1 MALKFYWG
9 LEANSTTLGASDY
22 SAGDTVADTH
32 TGNTFGAA
40 GAKLGSYGLIGAS
53 GSAANT
59 GFNAET
65 GILTASGQIGSAVGS
80 CGYWWQAETVFPG
93 NNLANGFRL
102 YRTAV
107 ANGLRVMSVTGS
119 KLRLLAQNP
128 GAEQVEAAPAAA
140 LSTGTWY
147 FLVPRWD
154 VPNDKIKL
162 EIYEDAGGSTLS
174 LTDEAE
180 TTTGI
185 QTVLNET
192 DFGGAGSAF
201 EFIQFGVKSSGTASR
216 IFTDNIIV
224 CNTYDALIQNN
235 AFITDYSQYSDS
247 VGHPAQSRSRG
258 IPGMNTIASRFGRG
272 W

>member
-9 LEANSTTLGASDY
+9 LENNSTTLGSSDY
-22 SAGDTVADTH
+22 SAGDTIADTH

-59 GFNAET
+59 GFDATT
-65 GILTASGQIGSAVGS
+65 GILGTSGEIDQAVGS

-93 NNLANGFRL
+93 NNLANGVRL
-102 YRTAV
+102 YNTAV

-119 KLRLLAQNP
+119 KLRLLGQNA
-128 GAEQVEAAPAAA
+128 GAETVQAAPATA
-140 LSTGTWY
+140 LSAGTWY
-147 FLVPRWD
+147 FLICRWD
-154 VPNDKIKL
+154 VAGDKIKF

-174 LTDEAE
+174 LTDSAE
-180 TTTGI
+180 TTSGV

-192 DFGGAGSAF
+192 DFGGAGAAF
-201 EFIQFGVKSSGTASR
+201 EFIQFGVKSSSTASR
-216 IFTDNIIV
+216 IFTDNILV
-224 CNTYDALIQNN
+224 CDTYDALIQSN

-247 VGHPAQSRSRG
+247 VGHPAQSRARG